1 MNNSEQNF
9 NVVNRASREC
19 PYRRLHHKRS
29 LSTQAPYGLKHV
41 DCSVQLD
48 SLKGYINGTKRTGTT
63 ATIARKKKDGKDY
76 EKTKNRSTLAQFS
89 N

>member
-63 ATIARKKKDGKDY
+63 ATIAGKEKREKITRKPRTY
-76 EKTKNRSTLAQFS
+76 PP
-89 N
+89 